1 MLFVLFIRNKHAHHS
16 VPRRRAACFTKE
28 CHSASAFDTRGPCAS
43 NMWFTRW
50 RARRSR
56 PNIASRLAENG
67 CSTIVFENMTTM
79 PLHLSLDSMDPLL
92 ECMPGSF
99 AQKQLPRGQLCGRV
113 GWVATTAIAVESGG
127 SPHHV
132 QVAAG
137 TLTGGSDAVRT
148 TALVTVTEQEL
159 TVVPNAAALRVLVRS
174 QRAWH
179 AHWLTVKAHRRKVA
193 VAQRQLAQAEA
204 ALLQGQ
210 FASAEQLARS
220 SRDEHPTEGADALLE
235 RLDLLNKAAGVTSR
249 LLPRP
254 L

>member
-1 MLFVLFIRNKHAHHS
+1 
-16 VPRRRAACFTKE
+16 
-28 CHSASAFDTRGPCAS
+28 
-43 NMWFTRW
+43 MWFTWW

-92 ECMPGSF
+92 ECMPSSF

-193 VAQRQLAQAEA
+193 LAQRQLAQAEA

>member
-1 MLFVLFIRNKHAHHS
+1 
-16 VPRRRAACFTKE
+16 
-28 CHSASAFDTRGPCAS
+28 
-43 NMWFTRW
+43 
-50 RARRSR
+50 
-56 PNIASRLAENG
+56 
-67 CSTIVFENMTTM
+67 MTTM